1 MLKRTIETVEHLKYP
16 VIHWKALDEIDA
28 GVCEGMT
35 YEEIKQKMPEDFKQ
49 RERDK
54 FGYRYPRGEVFLLIF
69 HVYIFLVI

>member
-35 YEEIKQKMPEDFKQ
+35 YEEIKKKMPQEFKA
-49 RERDK
+49 RELDK
-54 FGYRYPRGEVFLLIF
+54 FGYRYPRGEV
-69 HVYIFLVI
+69 H